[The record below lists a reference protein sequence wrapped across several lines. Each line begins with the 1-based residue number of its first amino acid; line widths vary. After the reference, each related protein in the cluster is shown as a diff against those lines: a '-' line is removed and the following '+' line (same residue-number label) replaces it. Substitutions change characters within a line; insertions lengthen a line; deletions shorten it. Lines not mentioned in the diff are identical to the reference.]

1 MPVEIINL
9 QRKFPIDHFCFGKI
23 AELGLS
29 FLKQSKNQVVL
40 IFVND
45 HRMRHLNKTFRGKR
59 KTTDV
64 LSFSYQKERFL
75 KGLGSPDG
83 EVVISLQQAKRQA
96 DRAGIPFFDEIVN
109 LIIHGLC
116 HLKGY
121 DHEIGEQEAS
131 LMKKVERKTARFID
145 QGYHQWLNTQPKNLS
160 NTMLQESSPSFQ
172 GKIPDDFLQPT
183 KKSLKTNKGK
193 EHSS

>member
-1 MPVEIINL
+1 MPVEMINL
-9 QRKFPIDHFCFGKI
+9 QRKFPIDPLCFGKI
-23 AELGLS
+23 AELGLAS
-29 FLKQSKNQVVL
+29 LNQSKNQVVL

-45 HRMRHLNKTFRGKR
+45 QRMRHLNKTFRGKR

-75 KGLGSPDG
+75 KDMGSPDG

-96 DRAGIPFFDEIVN
+96 DDAGIPLFDEIVN

-121 DHEIGEQEAS
+121 DHEIGEREAS
-131 LMKKVERKTARFID
+131 LMKKVERKTARFIQ
-145 QGYHQWLNTQPKNLS
+145 QGYQQWLNTQPEHLS
-160 NTMLQESSPSFQ
+160 NTMLQESLPSFK
-172 GKIPDDFLQPT
+172 GKIPDDFLQST
-183 KKSLKTNKGK
+183 KKSLETNKGK